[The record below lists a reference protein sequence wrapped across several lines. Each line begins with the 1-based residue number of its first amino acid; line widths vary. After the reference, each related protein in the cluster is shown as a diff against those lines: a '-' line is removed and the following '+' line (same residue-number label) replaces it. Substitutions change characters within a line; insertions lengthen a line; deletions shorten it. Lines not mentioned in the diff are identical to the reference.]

1 MLKLSRLMILI
12 LGLFIGSPGWAQ
24 DAVDRP
30 SDIVIDGVLDGSAGA
45 TVFDIPFEVPAGV
58 RSVRVRFVFDR
69 QAGASVWLGLY
80 DPNRFRGWGGGVKR
94 DFTVATDFATPS
106 FNPGRIPPGRW
117 RIAVTVPQIRPDAQV
132 TYRVRIDLGQETN
145 ASADAFSAVPLAATP
160 GWYRGD
166 LHTHTG
172 HSDAACRS
180 LAGRS
185 TPCPLFLTLQQAAGR
200 RLDFISVTDHNVT
213 SHFAPMGELAA
224 YFDTLVLLPGR
235 EITTTLGHANLIGSM
250 DPLETD
256 LGRPGAETANRL
268 LAAAHATGGF
278 LSLNHPAL
286 ASGPDCVGCGW
297 TAADTDFALLDG
309 IEVVNGGTIAEL
321 PAGPEAGAAYHLA
334 YWQDL
339 LSRGYRLT
347 GIAGSDNHDAVQHL
361 EADPPIGPQ
370 SPVGRPTTVVYAQEL
385 SQAGILAGLRAGRV
399 FIDLGDQP
407 GRLLDLSVRSGTQVA
422 MMGETL
428 THNRANAA
436 LPFEASVTVQGVPMG
451 AVTLLIDGQ
460 PTPPPVL
467 LAATEAQQTVV
478 ITGEANPSARW
489 IRADVRD
496 SQGRLILVGNPVY
509 LDQTFACGSEPCFG
523 AKRVR

>member
-1 MLKLSRLMILI
+1 
-12 LGLFIGSPGWAQ
+12 
-24 DAVDRP
+24 
-30 SDIVIDGVLDGSAGA
+30 
-45 TVFDIPFEVPAGV
+45 
-58 RSVRVRFVFDR
+58 
-69 QAGASVWLGLY
+69 
-80 DPNRFRGWGGGVKR
+80 
-94 DFTVATDFATPS
+94 
-106 FNPGRIPPGRW
+106 
-117 RIAVTVPQIRPDAQV
+117 
-132 TYRVRIDLGQETN
+132 
-145 ASADAFSAVPLAATP
+145 
-160 GWYRGD
+160 
-166 LHTHTG
+166 
-172 HSDAACRS
+172 
-180 LAGRS
+180 
-185 TPCPLFLTLQQAAGR
+185 
-200 RLDFISVTDHNVT
+200 
-213 SHFAPMGELAA
+213 
-224 YFDTLVLLPGR
+224 
-235 EITTTLGHANLIGSM
+235 M

-370 SPVGRPTTVVYAQEL
+370 SPVGRPTTVVHAQDL

>member
-1 MLKLSRLMILI
+1 MPKLSCLIILI
-12 LGLFIGSPGWAQ
+12 LALFTGAPAWAQ

-30 SDIVIDGVLDGSAGA
+30 SDIVIDGVLNGAAGA
-45 TVFDIPFEVPAGV
+45 TTFDIPFDVPAGT

-80 DPNRFRGWGGGVKR
+80 DPDHFRGWGGGVKR
-94 DFTVATDFATPS
+94 DFTVAESFATPS
-106 FNPGRIPPGRW
+106 FNPGPMPSGRW
-117 RIAVTVPQIRPDAQV
+117 RIAVTVPQIRADARVPYQ
-132 TYRVRIDLGQETN
+132 VRIDLGQQTDP
-145 ASADAFSAVPLAATP
+145 AMDAYSSVPVAATP

-166 LHTHTG
+166 LHAHTG

-180 LAGRS
+180 LGGRS
-185 TPCPLFLTLQQAAGR
+185 TPCPLFLTLQQAVGR
-200 RLDFISVTDHNVT
+200 QLDFISVTDHNVT

-224 YFDTLVLLPGR
+224 YFDTLLLLPGR

-256 LGRPGAETANRL
+256 LGRAGAETANVL

-278 LSLNHPAL
+278 LSINHPAL
-286 ASGPDCVGCGW
+286 PSGPDCVGCGW
-297 TAADTDFALLDG
+297 TAPETDFSLLDG
-309 IEVVNGGTIAEL
+309 IEAVGGGTIAEL
-321 PAGPEAGAAYHLA
+321 PAGPEAGAAFHLS

-370 SPVGRPTTVVYAQEL
+370 SPVGRPTTVVHAQEL

-399 FIDLGDQP
+399 FIDLGDGP
-407 GRLLDLSVRSGTQVA
+407 GRLLDLSVRSGTQSA
-422 MMGETL
+422 LMGQTL
-428 THNRANAA
+428 TRDPASAT
-436 LPFEASVTVQGVPMG
+436 LVFEATLTIRGIPEG
-451 AVTLLIDGQ
+451 AVTLLIGGQ
-460 PTPPPVL
+460 SSPAPVA
-467 LAATEAQQTVV
+467 LADTEAQQTIA
-478 ITGEANPSARW
+478 ITGEANPAARW

-496 SQGRLILVGNPVY
+496 RQGHLILVGNPVY
-509 LDQTFACGSEPCFG
+509 LSPTSQDPAP
-523 AKRVR
+523 